1 MADSLFASLLGAF
14 GSGGIGELADA
25 LGQSEQSILR
35 GLESSVAAV
44 LGGLAGRSQDLDALV
59 QIFDLAS
66 YVPGSATLSNIA
78 KGISDPDSPLNLRGR
93 RVLSVLFG
101 NAESAVAGLVSAES
115 GLEADVTLTVMGI
128 AALMVTN
135 VLDRQL
141 RNEELSISGLGGLL
155 QHESAAIPCALPAGL
170 SDLLRP
176 RPSMTGT
183 TCPVVG
189 QAVKRERSSATWLAA
204 FAIVASVL
212 GVFWVFNYVRLPTL
226 FWVFPQGRRP
236 TTSQVSSALTGSAD
250 RVETEEFSSGDVA
263 KHKLPNGV
271 ELNIPEKGVETQLL
285 RFIQNPG
292 ATPNGTNWFDCDRL
306 RFDTGSATLRPESQ
320 EQISKIAAILLAY
333 PNVHVKVAG
342 YSDNAGRSDADFQL
356 PRERAGSVVA
366 ELVRRGVSPDRLA
379 VGGAGKHH
387 AGDNS
392 AVEGRAMN
400 GSVAIRIV
408 QK

>member
-66 YVPGSATLSNIA
+66 YVPGSATLSNMA

-101 NAESAVAGLVSAES
+101 NAESAVVGFVNAES
-115 GLEADVTLTVMGI
+115 GLQADVTLTVMGI

-135 VLDRQL
+135 ALDRQL

-176 RPSMTGT
+176 RPSVAGT
-183 TCPVVG
+183 TCPVVA
-189 QAVKRERSSATWLAA
+189 QAVKTERSSATWLTA
-204 FAIVASVL
+204 FAIVASLL
-212 GVFWVFNYVRLPTL
+212 GVWVFNYAHPPAL

-250 RVETEEFSSGDVA
+250 RVATEEFSSGDVA
-263 KHKLPNGV
+263 RHRLPNGL

-292 ATPNGTNWFDCDRL
+292 ATPNGTTWFDCDRL

-342 YSDNAGRSDADFQL
+342 YSDNVDGTDADFQL
-356 PRERAGSVVA
+356 FRERAGSVVA

-379 VGGAGKHH
+379 VGGAGKHRA
-387 AGDNS
+387 AGNS
-392 AVEGRAMN
+392 AEAGRAMN
-400 GSVAIRIV
+400 GIVAIRIV